1 MALTQT
7 ARIPGPGPSW
17 DEQVVPALRKRLE
30 SESRTLARRISA
42 ISMSSA
48 EPADD
53 YSNSTFH
60 YTSTPAPPPPTT
72 TANKKPNQHQQSSST
87 SSRPGSRSRTHSQPS
102 NVNNANRALSSSRP
116 TSPPNQSV
124 KTNQSRIPLPQ
135 RTRSRTG
142 SLSSQS
148 HSQHRTKTP
157 TPGDVAPVTAAA
169 AADLWVVHERPSHSR
184 LVNEPAPFPPPNS
197 SVSSIDILP
206 EPRPSNDSEERPFE
220 HWYRGEV
227 SRNGG
232 VGEYR
237 VAKRQEMLE
246 IANYGHNIRPKKQNA
261 ITDAIDSEKQR
272 RGRPRAGSLG
282 ERSSFYLDEEQ
293 AKEAARVMDENP
305 LTDNGEEDDDGEEEY
320 YDPMEEYYRP
330 EELPPRTTTPR
341 PSRIPTPT
349 QLQRGQSE
357 PPYFPTSSAGAST
370 SALSS
375 SSATPTQ
382 RLYATAGASNGTP
395 QSKRAGTTSPPSAS
409 NKGKIKSY
417 NSTTPSPSSNSRLAA
432 SKATQAK
439 LAQNKRQREKEEE
452 YRRSIAAYPDTGDD
466 LMNAIPTWTQPVPKA
481 GNWDDVVLPVVA
493 RKKGLDGH
501 YERAD
506 GSPQQRKDEVTIAP
520 APGTF
525 GFDHSKYRPPREGEE
540 NIPMDEFGTKNSA
553 YTERDDEEQ
562 EDEDSQPSHSQSRM
576 ETAHDQIRLPTNT
589 IPSKRASSP
598 VPFSSYKPRPSQPE
612 PVGQMNGDV
621 EKGNMKV
628 QRVDA
633 DESEDAGKGGC
644 CGCVVM

>member
-48 EPADD
+48 EAADD
-53 YSNSTFH
+53 YPISNSPYYHTP
-60 YTSTPAPPPPTT
+60 TPAPPPITT
-72 TANKKPNQHQQSSST
+72 SSTRKPKQHQYSSST
-87 SSRPGSRSRTHSQPS
+87 SSRSGSRSRTHSQPS
-102 NVNNANRALSSSRP
+102 NAVPMGRTSSSSRP
-116 TSPPNQSV
+116 TSPPNQSS
-124 KTNQSRIPLPQ
+124 KTSQSRIPLPQ

-142 SLSSQS
+142 SLSSQN
-148 HSQHRTKTP
+148 HPQPRTKTP
-157 TPGDVAPVTAAA
+157 TPNDPGPPP

-184 LVNEPAPFPPPNS
+184 LVNEPAPFPPHNS
-197 SVSSIDILP
+197 SASSIDGLP

-246 IANYGHNIRPKKQNA
+246 IANYGHSIRPKKQNNA
-261 ITDAIDSEKQR
+261 MTEVIDSERQR
-272 RGRPRAGSLG
+272 RGRPRSESMGD
-282 ERSSFYLDEEQ
+282 RTSFYLDEEK
-293 AKEAARVMDENP
+293 AKEAARVLDENP
-305 LTDNGEEDDDGEEEY
+305 LTDNGEEDDGEEY
-320 YDPMEEYYRP
+320 FDPMEDYYRP
-330 EELPPRTTTPR
+330 DEEPPRTTTPR

-357 PPYFPTSSAGAST
+357 PPYSIASSAGAST
-370 SALSS
+370 SALNGSP
-375 SSATPTQ
+375 ATPKP
-382 RLYATAGASNGTP
+382 RP
-395 QSKRAGTTSPPSAS
+395 PIAGTSTSTPPIKRNGATSPPSAS
-409 NKGKIKSY
+409 NKGKARASPM
-417 NSTTPSPSSNSRLAA
+417 NTPSPSSNSRLAA

-439 LAQNKRQREKEEE
+439 LAQNKRQKEKEAES
-452 YRRSIAAYPDTGDD
+452 RRSIAAYPDPGDD

-501 YERAD
+501 YQRAD
-506 GSPQQRKDEVTIAP
+506 GSPQQKKDEVTIAP

-525 GFDHSKYRPPREGEE
+525 GFDHSKYRPPQDGEE
-540 NIPMDEFGTKNSA
+540 SIPMDEFGAKEPTHPEG
-553 YTERDDEEQ
+553 YEDRGQEEP
-562 EDEDSQPSHSQSRM
+562 SRPQPRSETSNDQSR
-576 ETAHDQIRLPTNT
+576 TLNNSPYSN
-589 IPSKRASSP
+589 KRASSP
-598 VPFSSYKPRPSQPE
+598 VPFSSYGARPAQPE
-612 PVGQMNGDV
+612 PTGRMGQSDLDL
-621 EKGNMKV
+621 EKGRMPPV
-628 QRVDA
+628 EA
-633 DESEDAGKGGC
+633 EEDAGKGGC
-644 CGCVVM
+644 CGCIVM

>member
-42 ISMSSA
+42 VSISSA
-48 EPADD
+48 EAADD
-53 YSNSTFH
+53 YSNP
-60 YTSTPAPPPPTT
+60 TSPFQYAPTPAPPPVTT
-72 TANKKPNQHQQSSST
+72 ISTRKPKQHYQSSST

-102 NVNNANRALSSSRP
+102 NVNQVNRTSSSSRP
-116 TSPPNQSV
+116 TSPPNQSS
-124 KTNQSRIPLPQ
+124 KTSQSRIPLPQ

-142 SLSSQS
+142 SLSSQ
-148 HSQHRTKTP
+148 HHNQNRNKTP
-157 TPGDVAPVTAAA
+157 TPNDTGSSP

-184 LVNEPAPFPPPNS
+184 LVNEPAPFPPQNS
-197 SVSSIDILP
+197 SVSSLEGLP

-246 IANYGHNIRPKKQNA
+246 IANYGHSIRLKKQNN
-261 ITDAIDSEKQR
+261 TMTEAIDLQRQR
-272 RGRPRAGSLG
+272 RGRPRSESLG
-282 ERSSFYLDEEQ
+282 DRTSFYLDEEQ

-320 YDPMEEYYRP
+320 YDPMEDYYRP
-330 EELPPRTTTPR
+330 ENIPPRTTTPR

-357 PPYFPTSSAGAST
+357 PPYFPSSSAGAST
-370 SALSS
+370 SALNNGSP
-375 SSATPTQ
+375 ATPKQ
-382 RLYATAGASNGTP
+382 RPPVLGTGTGTS
-395 QSKRAGTTSPPSAS
+395 QSKPNGATSPPSAS
-409 NKGKIKSY
+409 NKGKAKAS

-452 YRRSIAAYPDTGDD
+452 SRRSIAAYPDPGDD

-501 YERAD
+501 YQRGN

-525 GFDHSKYRPPREGEE
+525 GFDHSKYRPPRDGEE
-540 NIPMDEFGTKNSA
+540 NIPMDEFGARNPTNS
-553 YTERDDEEQ
+553 EEDNENKIEVEEQ
-562 EDEDSQPSHSQSRM
+562 PPQPRL
-576 ETAHDQIRLPTNT
+576 ETPHDQTRLPTHAPYSN
-589 IPSKRASSP
+589 KRTSSP
-598 VPFSSYKPRPSQPE
+598 VPFSSYKAHSSQPD
-612 PVGQMNGDV
+612 PMDQMGQMDTDV
-621 EKGNMKV
+621 EKGRA
-628 QRVDA
+628 QRTDVD
-633 DESEDAGKGGC
+633 EDAGKGGC